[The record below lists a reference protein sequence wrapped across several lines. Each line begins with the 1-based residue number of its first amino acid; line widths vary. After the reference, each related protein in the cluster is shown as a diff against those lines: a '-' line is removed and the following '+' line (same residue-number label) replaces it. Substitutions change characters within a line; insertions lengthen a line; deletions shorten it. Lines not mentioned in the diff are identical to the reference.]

1 MTLRRLSRW
10 ALVGLAALALGAASR
25 TATAADEWPS
35 KPIHVVVPFPA
46 GGSTDVTQRYFADRL
61 SKVLNQTVIIEN
73 TAGAGGSIGGARVAR
88 AAPDGYTIL
97 GTLIASIAL
106 LPHQQKLP
114 YDPIG
119 DFTGVVRFSETVGY
133 MGIHKDTGITSLK
146 ELIEKA
152 KAAPNKYRYA
162 SAGVGSILE
171 LRMEEFNHAA
181 GIAVEHI
188 PYQGG
193 ASYLNDFIAG
203 RIDVVIDGAIVKA
216 QADRGVANV
225 LATFGDKRMADFPN
239 VPTVTEIVPSY
250 RAPPSWQVYLVPKGT
265 PASIVKRLASAIR
278 QIAQDPETAKY
289 LVNLSQV
296 PLVDAESDDI
306 NAKLTESYDIFGRAT
321 ARLGLKK

>member
-1 MTLRRLSRW
+1 MVSRRSSCW
-10 ALVGLAALALGAASR
+10 ALALAALALCAAPR
-25 TATAADEWPS
+25 LATADDYPS
-35 KPIHVVVPFPA
+35 KPIRIVVPFPA
-46 GGSTDVTQRYFADRL
+46 GGSTDVTQRYFAERL
-61 SKVLNQTVIIEN
+61 SKVLNQSVIVEN
-73 TAGAGGSIGGARVAR
+73 VPGAGGSIGGQRVAR

-119 DFTGVVRFSETVGY
+119 DFAGVVRFSETVGY
-133 MGIHKDTGITSLK
+133 MGIHKDTGIGSLQ
-146 ELIEKA
+146 ELIDKA

-181 GIAVEHI
+181 GIQVEHI

-193 ASYLNDFIAG
+193 GSYLNDFIAG
-203 RIDVVIDGAIVKA
+203 RIDVVLDGAIVKS
-216 QADRGVANV
+216 QADRGVATV

-265 PASIVKRLASAIR
+265 PAPIIKRLATAIR
-278 QIAQDPETAKY
+278 QIAQDPETARY
-289 LVNLSQV
+289 LVNLSQA
-296 PLVDAESDDI
+296 PLVDGENDDI

>member
-1 MTLRRLSRW
+1 M
-10 ALVGLAALALGAASR
+10 AGLAALALAA
-25 TATAADEWPS
+25 APQIAAADDYPS
-35 KPIHVVVPFPA
+35 KPIRIVVPFPA
-46 GGSTDVTQRYFADRL
+46 GGSTDVTQRYFAERL
-61 SKVLNQTVIIEN
+61 GKVLNQSVIVEN
-73 TAGAGGSIGGARVAR
+73 VPGAGGSIGGQRVAR

-119 DFTGVVRFSETVGY
+119 DFAGVVRFSETVGY
-133 MGIHKDTGITSLK
+133 LGIHKDTGIGSLK

-171 LRMEEFNHAA
+171 LRVEELNHAA
-181 GIAVEHI
+181 GISLEHI

-193 ASYLNDFIAG
+193 SSYLNDFIAG
-203 RIDVVIDGAIVKA
+203 RIDVVADGAIVKS
-216 QADRGVANV
+216 QADRGVATV
-225 LATFGDKRMADFPN
+225 LATFGDKRAADYPN
-239 VPTVTEIVPSY
+239 VPTVTEVVPSY

-265 PASIVKRLASAIR
+265 PAPIIKKLATAIR

-289 LVNLSQV
+289 LVNLSQS
-296 PLVDAESDDI
+296 PLVDAETDDI
-306 NAKLTESYDIFGRAT
+306 NARLTESYEIFGKAT

>member
-1 MTLRRLSRW
+1 MLRRVAVW
-10 ALVGLAALALGAASR
+10 GLVGLTALALGAGPRVA
-25 TATAADEWPS
+25 AADEWPS
-35 KPIHVVVPFPA
+35 KPIRVVVPFPA
-46 GGSTDVTQRYFADRL
+46 GGSTDVTQRYFAERL
-61 SKVLNQTVIIEN
+61 SKVLNQSVIVEN
-73 TAGAGGSIGGARVAR
+73 APGAGGAIGGARVAR

-106 LPHQQKLP
+106 LPHQQKLT

-133 MGIHKDTGITSLK
+133 LGIHKDTGITSLE

-171 LRMEEFNHAA
+171 LRVEELNHAA
-181 GIAVEHI
+181 GILLEHI

-193 ASYLNDFIAG
+193 ASYLSDFIAG
-203 RIDVVIDGAIVKA
+203 RIDVVADGAIVKS
-216 QADRGVANV
+216 QADKGVANV
-225 LATFGDKRMADFPN
+225 LATFGDKRAADFPN
-239 VPTVTEIVPSY
+239 VPTVTEIVPGY

-265 PASIVKRLASAIR
+265 PAPIVKRLADAIR
-278 QIAQDPETAKY
+278 QIALDPETAKY
-289 LVNLSQV
+289 LLNLSQA
-296 PLVDAESDDI
+296 PLVDDANDDI
-306 NAKLTESYDIFGRAT
+306 NARLRDSYEIFGKAT

>member
-1 MTLRRLSRW
+1 MVSRRLSRRLL
-10 ALVGLAALALGAASR
+10 AGVAALALGVASLP
-25 TATAADEWPS
+25 AMADDYPS
-35 KPIHVVVPFPA
+35 KPIRIVVPFPA
-46 GGSTDVTQRYFADRL
+46 GGSTDVTQRYFAERL
-61 SKVLNQTVIIEN
+61 GKVLNQTVIVEN
-73 TAGAGGSIGGARVAR
+73 VPGAGGAIGGQRVAR

-119 DFTGVVRFSETVGY
+119 DFAGVVRFSETVGY
-133 MGIHKDTGITSLK
+133 LGIHKDTGIASLQ
-146 ELIEKA
+146 ELIDKA

-171 LRMEEFNHAA
+171 LRVEELNHAA
-181 GIAVEHI
+181 GISLEHI

-193 ASYLNDFIAG
+193 GSYLNDFIAG
-203 RIDVVIDGAIVKA
+203 RIDVVADGAIVKS
-216 QADRGVANV
+216 QADRGVATV

-265 PASIVKRLASAIR
+265 PAPIIKKLATAIR

-289 LVNLSQV
+289 LVNLSQS
-296 PLVDAESDDI
+296 PLVDAETGDI
-306 NAKLTESYDIFGRAT
+306 NAKLTESYEIFGKAT